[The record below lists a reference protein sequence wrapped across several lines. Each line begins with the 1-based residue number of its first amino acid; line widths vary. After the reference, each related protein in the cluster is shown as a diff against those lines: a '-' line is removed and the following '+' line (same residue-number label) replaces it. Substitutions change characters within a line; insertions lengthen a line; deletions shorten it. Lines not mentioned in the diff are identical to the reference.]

1 MDDRLDSTPFIH
13 PQGLY
18 AAFHALLDHGDEAI
32 LMEPAFD
39 IYSAQIKMAGG
50 KCVYVPLRPPDATS
64 PKGWHLDWDD
74 FERAFTER
82 TRLVVLNTPHNPTG
96 KVFRREEL
104 ERIAA
109 IVQRHPR
116 VGGWMYGGG
125 LVWFTLFGK

>member
-1 MDDRLDSTPFIH
+1 
-13 PQGLY
+13 
-18 AAFHALLDHGDEAI
+18 
-32 LMEPAFD
+32 MEPAFD
-39 IYSAQIKMAGG
+39 IYSAQIQMAGG

-64 PKGWHLDWDD
+64 PTAWHLDWDE
-74 FERAFTER
+74 FERAFSER

-116 VGGWMYGGG
+116 VRG
-125 LVWFTLFGK
+125 